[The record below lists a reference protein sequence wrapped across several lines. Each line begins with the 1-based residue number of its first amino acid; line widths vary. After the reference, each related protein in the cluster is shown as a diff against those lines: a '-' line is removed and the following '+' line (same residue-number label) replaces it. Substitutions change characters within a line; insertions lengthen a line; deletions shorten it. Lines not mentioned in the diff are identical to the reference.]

1 MFLKNLDIGA
11 KKEHFFPMFLYIDPG
26 LGGLLVQ
33 SLIAG
38 CLTVVY
44 FFRNSISRVF
54 VGVKRLF
61 GVKKEDSKK

>member
-1 MFLKNLDIGA
+1 
-11 KKEHFFPMFLYIDPG
+11 MFLYIDPG

-54 VGVKRLF
+54 SGIKSLF
-61 GVKKEDSKK
+61 CSKKGDSEK

>member
-1 MFLKNLDIGA
+1 
-11 KKEHFFPMFLYIDPG
+11 MFLYIDPG

-44 FFRNSISRVF
+44 FFRNSISRMFSAIKGVF
-54 VGVKRLF
+54 V
-61 GVKKEDSKK
+61 SKKDSTEK

>member
-1 MFLKNLDIGA
+1 MLA
-11 KKEHFFPMFLYIDPG
+11 YIDPG

-44 FFRNSISRVF
+44 FFRNTVSKMF
-54 VGVKRLF
+54 GWVGRLF
-61 GVKKEDSKK
+61 GLKKSAKKE